1 MDLKIIT
8 PTSSVNNF
16 NWDIEVADGIPS
28 TVTDT
33 TEVQQEANLS
43 AYLQTNTV
51 PLMEDRGNDWT
62 AFLFKELSLSQIDS
76 QVRENINMYSDS
88 MSYVPVYGIKDKELV
103 VNVSQIAINTGAI
116 S

>member
-33 TEVQQEANLS
+33 TEVQQEANLA
-43 AYLQTNTV
+43 AYIQTNTI
-51 PLMEDRGNDWT
+51 PLMEDKGNDWT

-76 QVRENINMYSDS
+76 QVRENINTYSDS

>member
-8 PTSSVNNF
+8 STSSVNNF

-33 TEVQQEANLS
+33 TEVQQEANLA
-43 AYLQTNTV
+43 AYIQTNTI
-51 PLMEDRGNDWT
+51 PLMEDKGNDWT

-76 QVRENINMYSDS
+76 QVRENINTYSDS